1 MRDEEKASG
10 IDTDLSDVEK
20 ALEEIVEKEAVVE
33 ETAQNDKKK
42 VDSAKAAEMR
52 YRALEN
58 LSGTQKRQRKDE
70 LENETAARA
79 KRRRSGSDMVAYLR
93 EKNDL
98 MQKWKMEEM
107 QLQKQRL
114 EAESKKEEQSKEQ
127 QDLMQVMQQQT
138 KQQQEQ
144 MQKFQKMFTLMQ
156 QQQSQIIIK
165 PLVI

>member
-58 LSGTQKRQRKDE
+58 LGGTQKRQRKDE

-79 KRRRSGSDMVAYLR
+79 KHRRSGSDIFARKERSHV
-93 EKNDL
+93 E
-98 MQKWKMEEM
+98 MENG
-107 QLQKQRL
+107 RNAAT
-114 EAESKKEEQSKEQ
+114 EAA
-127 QDLMQVMQQQT
+127 
-138 KQQQEQ
+138 
-144 MQKFQKMFTLMQ
+144 
-156 QQQSQIIIK
+156 IRG
-165 PLVI
+165 